1 MLAKPCLRFNHLQIE
16 TDVHLLTRSVVTHA
30 AYATAVP

>member
-1 MLAKPCLRFNHLQIE
+1 MLAKLCLRLNHLQTE
-16 TDVHLLTRSVVTHA
+16 TVHFLTRSVVTHA